1 MIEKNNREND
11 KDHTFKTQEESIWQR
26 FIKVLLS

>member
-1 MIEKNNREND
+1 MIEKNRENN